1 MKEVNKMTIEEL
13 NKDLRF
19 VRQRETDIMALINS
33 KRSLEKACRRL
44 EKINSTPKDSP
55 MWQKQKDY
63 MERCLVKCENNIQ
76 IFTEKIEYLEK
87 KLGYRG

>member
-1 MKEVNKMTIEEL
+1 MKTIEEL